1 MEYCGK
7 EGEVTLACLLDAKDG
22 WKLLISGGKNV
33 QLPQTPSYA
42 PQFHFKHEK
51 YTSTE
56 YIRRIVDE
64 GVAHHVCLTYG
75 DYREQLKLYASYAG
89 IPVVEI

>member
-1 MEYCGK
+1 M
-7 EGEVTLACLLDAKDG
+7 LFSAP
-22 WKLLISGGKNV
+22 SSRV
-33 QLPQTPSYA
+33 Q
-42 PQFHFKHEK
+42 
-51 YTSTE
+51 
-56 YIRRIVDE
+56 IVEE